1 MAPQSFDCLLLYR
14 GWSDTQILE
23 TGQSWVLHVCC
34 VKLEKQS
41 SGLGIESFKVSFKLF
56 QEDSR
61 CKDNTKTWLLP
72 YQPCQVLSRAQM
84 GSLRR
89 TGQQDWK
96 NKNKVDQNLTVVNIN
111 SITVFLGGVTGQ
123 LKPLL
128 LLI

>member
-1 MAPQSFDCLLLYR
+1 M
-14 GWSDTQILE
+14 
-23 TGQSWVLHVCC
+23 
-34 VKLEKQS
+34 KLEKQS

-56 QEDSR
+56 QENSR
-61 CKDNTKTWLLP
+61 CKDMTKTWILP

-84 GSLRR
+84 GLLRR

-96 NKNKVDQNLTVVNIN
+96 NTNKVDQNLTVVTKII
-111 SITVFLGGVTGQ
+111 SLLFLGGITGQ